1 MRVVVDFSKPTLIR
15 KGGGNFGFHPV
26 TQEPYML
33 GSHPEHIFHGNH
45 EGSHPQGFDR
55 PMFSHYGH
63 LDEGT
68 KGQWDTGEFGENIWK
83 DEFGVNHMHGID
95 GLIRKIGILFKE
107 NGIDK
112 NPKEVIQES
121 INRYNNERKKKNDD
135 GHTLPHVDSQE
146 WRQLHT
152 MDFSRHM
159 NKNDSIN
166 LPIRGSHGSEEAGT
180 DRHNQFGSVF
190 LNSKAHKH
198 VGRFPESY
206 SIPMSHF
213 LKEVLAELPNSSGL
227 RPLTNLS
234 DEGIYYPYMSVGAL
248 KINDMGNSVA
258 TRERNSKRTNVDSQ
272 GNILFHDSINSKLG
286 IEQKGKAIGDI
297 HSWEMMHHLPDV
309 FYSTGKIGRGTDF
322 SKFVNTLINL
332 EPNRIPP
339 EVLNEPF
346 FAGVSRTFTLGEVIS
361 DATLAKKAILQL
373 SKTPAALHMLMGDP
387 KQGIAGQ
394 VVNALSEHINTPEIA
409 ETYNDFRTH
418 VDAGKLKTAYQIG
431 RKRKG
436 HGVAADLFAFANL
449 MGESEAGGGLSK
461 LRDSVFNHHQP
472 LHPDVEGQRRMT
484 EQLARAL
491 AIHHGHTPNRSILS
505 AEEMPSRSYGPQ
517 TISPLSS
524 KELPQHIIDRH
535 IHTTTPVQRP
545 ERGGSTLVEQP
556 PVETE
561 FATINPAARKK
572 VAVQGRAPPPEAPTP
587 DTSAAGGGP
596 TMAEA
601 RQAFQYATPEQVQRV
616 YAARQPPTQYMGGGQ
631 RTPDFSS
638 PEAQERLARF
648 QSSVSDLGQ
657 ERLPLTFKAEES
669 SVEDRLI
676 KAMENLQIRD
686 ARLDDSVRKLLPQ
699 QKLSIYSEDDIAY
712 MASKTQ
718 ITKTDVKA
726 ILLSK
731 GDWNRISK
739 TFKIDESII
748 KAVKVAFMGGL

>member
-180 DRHNQFGSVF
+180 DSHNQFGSVF
-190 LNSKAHKH
+190 LNSKAHEH

-234 DEGIYYPYMSVGAL
+234 DEGIRYPYMSVGAL

-258 TRERNSKRTNVDSQ
+258 TRERDTKRTNVDSQ
-272 GNILFHDSINSKLG
+272 GNILFHDSISNKLG

-309 FYSTGKIGRGTDF
+309 MYSTGKQGRKAGID
-322 SKFVNTLINL
+322 KFAQTLL
-332 EPNRIPP
+332 ELDPKKIPP

-346 FAGVSRTFTLGEVIS
+346 FADAGGTFTLGQVIS
-361 DATLAKKAILQL
+361 DATLANAAVRKL
-373 SKTPAALHMLMGDP
+373 SETPAALNLLMGDP

-394 VVNALSEHINTPEIA
+394 VVNALRENINTPEIA

-418 VDAGKLKTAYQIG
+418 VDAGKLKTRYQLDR
-431 RKRKG
+431 RKRG

-449 MGESEAGGGLSK
+449 MGESEAGGGLSA
-461 LRDSVFNHHQP
+461 LRDLDFEHYQP
-472 LHPDVEGQRRMT
+472 LHPDAEGQRRMT
-484 EQLARAL
+484 EQIARAL
-491 AIHHGHTPNRSILS
+491 AVHHGHTPNRSILS

-545 ERGGSTLVEQP
+545 ERAASALVEQP

-572 VAVQGRAPPPEAPTP
+572 VAVQGRAPPPEAPTL

-601 RQAFQYATPEQVQRV
+601 RRSFQYATPEQVQRV

-648 QSSVSDLGQ
+648 QSSVSDLRQ
-657 ERLPLTFKAEES
+657 ERLPLTFKAEDS

-748 KAVKVAFMGGL
+748 KAVKVAFMEGL